1 MGHARMDAGDRRAHA
16 RVLAVLLALLA
27 VLALLPPA
35 AGALRSSARAELDR
49 PENLVPPSISGD
61 PRVGGTLTCDRGR
74 WDDSPD
80 APYTY
85 DYFWV
90 RGFGDAIDGADS
102 PAYVVTAEDAGVELL
117 CVVHALNGQLDSY
130 QESNVAVARLPE
142 PRTAPV
148 ITGPSRLGGELRCTR
163 GVWDDRDLPA
173 YATRF
178 AWLRDGEVI
187 DGATSDRYT
196 VRLLD
201 IGAELACEV
210 TAEGA
215 SSATSPV
222 TVPSA
227 PVALLA
233 PAVSGSPRI
242 GGTLTC
248 SRGTWDDEGVA
259 PYDVAYQWFSDGEQ
273 IPFAR
278 SLTYI
283 VQLGDAG
290 HALAC
295 RVTALGLRD
304 AFSASVAVTDPVNR
318 NVPRAGGDPHVGRT
332 LTCLPGTWDGP
343 DYTFTYA
350 WLRSGTQVAT
360 GATYVV
366 AAADVGAPLTCRATA
381 LGRASATSVPVVP
394 TAPLSR
400 TLPAVAGVP
409 RLARDLTCAPGTW
422 DDAYEYAFSWLR
434 DGDVVG
440 SGATRTVVEA
450 DLTHELR
457 CRVVAAGVTSVD
469 SRPVAVP
476 APRSLTAP
484 AISGD
489 PVMGQVLTC
498 GTGGWDADYVYSY
511 AWFRGDGTLLHPGA
525 GHTVGAGETVLVCR
539 VTAAGLTTAQ
549 SAPVT
554 VTTPAA
560 RRPRTARRPR

>member
-1 MGHARMDAGDRRAHA
+1 MSRMGHARMDAGDRRAHA

-27 VLALLPPA
+27 SLALLPPA

-80 APYTY
+80 APYAY
-85 DYFWV
+85 DFFWV

-148 ITGPSRLGGELRCTR
+148 IPARRASAASCAAR
-163 GVWDDRDLPA
+163 GACGTTATCRPT
-173 YATRF
+173 ATRF
-178 AWLRDGEVI
+178 AWLRNGEVI

-196 VRLLD
+196 VRLRTSV
-201 IGAELACEV
+201 AELACEV
-210 TAEGA
+210 TAAGA

-233 PAVSGSPRI
+233 PAVSGAPRV

-248 SRGTWDDEGVA
+248 SRGSWDDEGVA
-259 PYDVAYQWFSDGEQ
+259 PYDVAYQWFVDGEMV
-273 IPFAR
+273 PFAT
-278 SLTYI
+278 SSTYT
-283 VQLGDAG
+283 VLLGDAG
-290 HALAC
+290 RALAC

-343 DYTFTYA
+343 GYTFTYA

-381 LGRASATSVPVVP
+381 LGRASATSVPVVA

-400 TLPAVAGVP
+400 TLPAVDGVP
-409 RLARDLTCAPGTW
+409 RLGRELTCAPGTW

-434 DGDVVG
+434 DGEVVG
-440 SGATRTVVEA
+440 SGATRTVVAA

-489 PVMGQVLTC
+489 PVLGQVLTC

-511 AWFRGDGTLLHPGA
+511 AWFRADGTPLDTAA
-525 GHTVGAGETVLVCR
+525 GHTVGAGETALFCR

-549 SAPVT
+549 SA
-554 VTTPAA
+554 
-560 RRPRTARRPR
+560 R